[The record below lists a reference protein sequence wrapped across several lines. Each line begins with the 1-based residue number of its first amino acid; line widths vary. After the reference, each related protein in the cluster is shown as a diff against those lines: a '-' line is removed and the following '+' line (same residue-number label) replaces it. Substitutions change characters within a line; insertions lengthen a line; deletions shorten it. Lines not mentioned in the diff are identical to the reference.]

1 MNTIAIALKAL
12 VTKRDA
18 AQEQVNGLNLA
29 IKALGG
35 STVAKT
41 VAAGTAAPRTRKPR
55 GPGAPVGPEL
65 QAKLDAIK
73 ADTSLTPIQKAQ
85 ASRKARFEASKV
97 NGEAPTAPPKVKRPE
112 GAVLG
117 EAASAD

>member
-73 ADTSLTPIQKAQ
+73 ADTSLMPIQKAQ
-85 ASRKARFEASKV
+85 ASRKARFEASKAV
-97 NGEAPTAPPKVKRPE
+97 VTEAPGKTNTKRPE

-117 EAASAD
+117 EAAAG